1 MVLFHLSLEESLCF
15 HHIKIMLCS
24 LLFWPPFPL
33 QNVSLSSMTTSSVSA
48 DEGEDVA
55 SPSPFTLQ
63 PWPDLR
69 LTLTGK
75 PLERNTT

>member
-1 MVLFHLSLEESLCF
+1 MHNGLISPLTKRKPVLSSYQNHAPSFSG
-15 HHIKIMLCS
+15 
-24 LLFWPPFPL
+24 PFSL